1 MYVTTAPPASAAGGG
16 VRTWPDLVATIDAMP
31 SMPRWHQIEHD
42 VDVDVMVALGNQ
54 ASPSPSEV
62 ADAWTRALAT
72 RHPAVSLFLDE
83 QPDGQRMRRYGAL
96 ALHAL
101 FFTRDP
107 RLQLDLLLDEWY
119 QLSPDDTPYG
129 VQRMRGEHIAPL
141 LLQVNM
147 KRVEM
152 EASGMI
158 DAFDRAVLDRFAYDL
173 RAHAQRLA
181 QRRFEMRPLPVPV
194 YSVPMPTPAPTSNRE
209 YLESIL
215 ALMRAP
221 GVDAAATLARARAMI
236 DTLKQSLGLQ

>member
-72 RHPAVSLFLDE
+72 RHPAVALFLDE

-194 YSVPMPTPAPTSNRE
+194 SAPSPAPPTSNRE

-221 GVDAAATLARARAMI
+221 GVDAAATLTRARTMI